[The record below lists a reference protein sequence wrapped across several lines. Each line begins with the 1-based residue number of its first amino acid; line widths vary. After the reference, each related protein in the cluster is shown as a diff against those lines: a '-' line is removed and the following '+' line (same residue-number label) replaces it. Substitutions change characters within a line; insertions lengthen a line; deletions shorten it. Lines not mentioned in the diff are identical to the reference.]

1 MCKQQEK
8 RKDKKMKKAVW
19 NGKVI
24 AESDQTRVIKV
35 NHYFPPE
42 SVRQEYL
49 KKTDYHTT
57 CPWKGK
63 ASYYNVVVDGK
74 VNRNAAWYYPEPNKA
89 ASEVTGYIAFWN
101 GVTVG

>member
-1 MCKQQEK
+1 
-8 RKDKKMKKAVW
+8 MKKAVW

-24 AESDQTRVIKV
+24 AESDQTKVIEG

-49 KKTDYHTT
+49 KETDYHTT

-63 ASYYNVVVDGK
+63 ASYYNVVVDGD
-74 VNRNAAWYYPEPNKA
+74 VNRNAAWYYPEPKKA

-101 GVTVG
+101 GVKVG

>member
-1 MCKQQEK
+1 
-8 RKDKKMKKAVW
+8 MKKAVW

-24 AESDQTRVIKV
+24 AESDQTKVIEG

-49 KKTDYHTT
+49 KETDYHTT

-63 ASYYNVVVDGK
+63 ASYYNVVADGD
-74 VNRNAAWYYPEPNKA
+74 VNRNAAWYHPEPKKA
-89 ASEVTGYIAFWN
+89 ASEITGYIAFWN
-101 GVTVG
+101 GVKVG

>member
-1 MCKQQEK
+1 
-8 RKDKKMKKAVW
+8 MKKAVW

-24 AESDQTRVIKV
+24 AESDQTRVIEG

-49 KKTDYHTT
+49 KETDYHTT

-74 VNRNAAWYYPEPNKA
+74 VNRNAAWYYPEPKKA

-101 GVTVG
+101 GVKVG